1 MQTEH
6 SANPAREAAKGMP
19 KDVGYEDAMRMA
31 VETFDIMQQYKTPP
45 VPEAYEIFYAYA
57 ARRPA
62 EIVGRVEEAASADGV
77 LDLHQI
83 YGIHCDLF
91 SYPEALRNHQETTN
105 EKLDSELSVVL
116 EMVESHLKRNVD
128 YSESLGSAN
137 DELTTS
143 SSPQALRRTIE
154 KLLIENEK
162 SREESRA
169 LAESLETS
177 QSSIREMREQ
187 LAKAR
192 EAGFQD
198 ALTRLHNRRHF
209 DAQLPKEIALAQ
221 ESQSVLSLVM
231 VDVDHFKSVNDT
243 FGHPA
248 GDAVLRVLG
257 KMLADN
263 VKGRD
268 IPVRYGGEE
277 FSIILPDTTAEGAST
292 LANKIR
298 RQLERKK
305 MVLRDTNQDLGK
317 ITASFGVAELRLD
330 DTMATLIARADQM
343 LYKAKRTGRNKVVAD
358 DR

>member
-1 MQTEH
+1 
-6 SANPAREAAKGMP
+6 MP
-19 KDVGYEDAMRMA
+19 KDVGYDAAMRMA
-31 VETFDIMQQYKTPP
+31 VETFDMMQQYKTPP

-57 ARRPA
+57 CRKPL
-62 EIVGRVEEAASADGV
+62 EIIERIDEAASTNGI

-91 SYPEALRNHQETTN
+91 SYPEALREHQEATN
-105 EKLDSELSVVL
+105 EKLDSELSDVL
-116 EMVESHLKRNVD
+116 EMVESHLKRNAD
-128 YSESLGSAN
+128 YSSSLDSAN
-137 DELTTS
+137 DDLTTS
-143 SSPQALRRTIE
+143 TSPQALRRTIE
-154 KLLIENEK
+154 KLLSENEK
-162 SREESRA
+162 SREESRK
-169 LAESLETS
+169 LADSLETS

-209 DAQLPKEIALAQ
+209 DSQLPKEIAAAQ
-221 ESQSVLSLVM
+221 DTQSVLSLVM
-231 VDVDHFKSVNDT
+231 VDVDHFKSVNDN

-277 FSIILPDTTAEGAST
+277 FSIILPDTSANGAKA

-330 DTMATLIARADQM
+330 DNVSSLIARADKM
-343 LYKAKRTGRNKVVAD
+343 LYEAKHTGRNKVVSD
-358 DR
+358 GG

>member
-1 MQTEH
+1 
-6 SANPAREAAKGMP
+6 MP
-19 KDVGYEDAMRMA
+19 KDVGYDAAMRMA
-31 VETFDIMQQYKTPP
+31 VQTFDMIQQYKTPP
-45 VPEAYEIFYAYA
+45 VPEAYEVFYAYA
-57 ARRPA
+57 CRKPL
-62 EIVGRVEEAASADGV
+62 EIIDRVEEAAAANGF

-91 SYPEALRNHQETTN
+91 SYPEALRNQQETTN

-116 EMVESHLKRNVD
+116 EMVESHLKRNAD
-128 YSESLGSAN
+128 YSTTLDSAN
-137 DELTTS
+137 DDLTTS

-154 KLLIENEK
+154 KLLTENEK
-162 SREESRA
+162 SREESEK
-169 LAESLETS
+169 LAASLENS

-198 ALTRLHNRRHF
+198 ALTRLYNRRYF
-209 DAQLPKEIALAQ
+209 DSQLPKEIATAQ
-221 ESQSVLSLVM
+221 DNNGVLSLVM
-231 VDVDHFKSVNDT
+231 IDVDHFKSVNDT

-257 KMLADN
+257 KMLTNN
-263 VKGRD
+263 VKGQD

-277 FSIILPDTTAEGAST
+277 FSIILPETTAEGAKA

-330 DTMATLIARADQM
+330 DTMPSLIARADKM
-343 LYKAKRTGRNKVVAD
+343 LYEAKHTGRNKVVAD
-358 DR
+358 DG